1 MFFVGQ
7 EGQEGRLGSET
18 TERKG
23 SQKNMKTTSKK
34 LASMKNL
41 AHLL

>member
-1 MFFVGQ
+1 MFFFD
-7 EGQEGRLGSET
+7 GQEGRLGSEA

-23 SQKNMKTTSKK
+23 SQKNMKTMSKN